1 MWETVQRLGSLPRVT
16 RALWLERKPTP
27 ATKWCS
33 NMNGNCNRDIETL
46 GAEEQGESC
55 AIKEQLN

>member
-27 ATKWCS
+27 AT
-33 NMNGNCNRDIETL
+33 NGNCNRDIETL
-46 GAEEQGESC
+46 GTEEQGESC